1 MCHLTVK
8 DVTSTKYNYPSD
20 SKATQDI
27 LNIGKSD
34 AYSISQKATPKIAWT
49 YNYKAWL
56 NTMWHIQW
64 DVIQP

>member
-8 DVTSTKYNYPSD
+8 DITSTKYNYPND

-34 AYSISQKATPKIAWT
+34 TYCISQKATPKIAGT
-49 YNYKAWL
+49 
-56 NTMWHIQW
+56 
-64 DVIQP
+64 